1 MSKYAKTIVAVV
13 TAALVALVGALPM
26 GSSATQWVNFALA
39 VVGAIAVYLVP
50 NAAAKRPVVPQPQPP
65 VPPTRM

>member
-1 MSKYAKTIVAVV
+1 MKYAKTIIAVI
-13 TAALVALVGALPM
+13 TAALVALANALPI

-50 NAAAKRPVVPQPQPP
+50 NAPAAKSSAREAYGRPGA
-65 VPPTRM
+65 